1 MQPFP
6 EPEQA
11 EEAWEE
17 TPLNAS
23 DKVPTGDPRWRSVF
37 SPERKRLMNGIPMVI
52 NLLAPCLLFCITFFL
67 WSFKFHFRYGT
78 RLPLVTAGLVG
89 ICLVPGYYWRRSHKE
104 GLDPT
109 WFGYTFLMF
118 SIAVLSGWRLGNWNY
133 EANMWPYFKY
143 ESLEAYPAVDVG
155 KTLGVN
161 VLDAGRVYFAATAKI
176 DQSRSWHFK
185 DGTLYCVAPIVSS
198 NGMETETL
206 DFWAVGTDCCS
217 DSASDFRCGEYANQN
232 ARSGLRLLDEGALQ
246 KYRLAVEQASQLFNM
261 HATNPLFF
269 VWTQDPVGDVL
280 VYQTRGWRNA
290 TLAAFVSLVVC
301 TFGVFAASIRFAYI
315 GRTPRLKDDS
325 DDDGV

>member
-6 EPEQA
+6 QPTEA
-11 EEAWEE
+11 EEPWEE
-17 TPLNAS
+17 TPLHAT
-23 DKVPTGDPRWRSVF
+23 DKVATGDPRWRSVF
-37 SPERKRLMNGIPMVI
+37 TPHTKRLMNGIPMVV
-52 NLLAPCLLFCITFFL
+52 NVGMPWLLFCVTFFI

-78 RLPLVTAGLVG
+78 RLPGVLTGLIC
-89 ICLVPGYYWRRSHKE
+89 ICLVPAYLHWRSHKQ

-109 WFGYTFLMF
+109 WYGYTFLMF
-118 SIAVLSGWRLGNWNY
+118 SLAVICGWRLGDWNY
-133 EANMWPYFKY
+133 NANMWPYFKY

-161 VLDAGRVYFAATAKI
+161 VLDAGRVYFSSTSKI

-217 DSASDFRCGEYANQN
+217 DSASDFRCGEYANGF

-246 KYRLAVEQASQLFNM
+246 KYRLAVEQASQLFKM

-280 VYQTRGWRNA
+280 VYQTRGWNNA
-290 TLAAFVSLVVC
+290 CLAAFVSLVVC
-301 TFGVFAASIRFAYI
+301 TLGVVVASIRFSYM
-315 GRTPRLKDDS
+315 GRTPRSKDDS